1 MLATRELFSRSCEPE
16 FDVLDSPGL
25 QASATGIFDDAR
37 PGVHRHFGKHAD
49 RVTEGTCPSEFRF
62 RFRMHGPAPG
72 GEEVLTIDRH
82 HNAAPDASLSLECL
96 YRPQVK

>member
-16 FDVLDSPGL
+16 FDVLDRPGL

-49 RVTEGTCPSEFRF
+49 RVTEGDMPE
-62 RFRMHGPAPG
+62 
-72 GEEVLTIDRH
+72 
-82 HNAAPDASLSLECL
+82 
-96 YRPQVK
+96 